1 MPVYRLFS
9 SIQAAWQ
16 AIEQVDHAHNY
27 AGTGQ
32 TWGVPVEHPYKDEAL
47 VRYRPEMLN
56 ADAQTAF
63 AGTQEIDLEEAARR
77 EYYIGPFPGR
87 FGKSRAKLEEA
98 QILFDALLEERS
110 RPHQPVVRALF
121 FAFLSTLYALR
132 ESMKKVSMAK
142 GEPLRSWWK
151 ERQAELD
158 KSGELLQYLLFVVNR
173 DKHNASGY
181 LQYQSRIYRS
191 YYKSAEV
198 PPGTASIRESSEGQL
213 AYVYPDT
220 PKFRRIPIGTVEG
233 EFFVQLVGA
242 PALHLGQQV
251 AGGDMFIACKTALEY
266 FEQVVFDAEVLEK
279 RRFDADKQARELA
292 SGAA

>member
-251 AGGDMFIACKTALEY
+251 AGGDMFIVSVQRTHL
-266 FEQVVFDAEVLEK
+266 DL
-279 RRFDADKQARELA
+279 LA
-292 SGAA
+292 GQ